1 MSEELGAVRVSK
13 GVGTAIS
20 GYDKEA
26 LADGARLWQGW
37 VAHLVALR
45 LHLRAAWEAGW
56 SVDSAAKGG
65 PGAPGVHTQC

>member
-45 LHLRAAWEAGW
+45 LRLRAAWEAG
-56 SVDSAAKGG
+56 
-65 PGAPGVHTQC
+65 